1 MLTLQAFLDIQNLL
15 DNVCGALGLGIL
27 VPEAEGF
34 YLIGF
39 FSNVLYNTC
48 EYVIPFSFY
57 YLKLGQNYE
66 N

>member
-1 MLTLQAFLDIQNLL
+1 MLTLQAFLDIQNFL
-15 DNVCGALGLGIL
+15 DNVGLL
-27 VPEAEGF
+27 VLE
-34 YLIGF
+34 F
-39 FSNVLYNTC
+39 FSPKPKAFTWLLLKVLYNTY